1 MEARLNTAP
10 VANADTATTARNTA
24 VTIAVLAN
32 DHDPDGDALTL
43 TDVTQPSSGTAV
55 ANVDGTVTYTP
66 ATNFSGTVSFTYQI
80 DDGHGAAVWGAVTV
94 NVGEPGAPVACFGF
108 KPKKPEAD
116 SQVNFDARCSVDDN
130 TPDDLLTF
138 EWDFQSDGVID
149 ATGIRPRY
157 TYTAAGSYTIT
168 LRVTD
173 ADGSTDVLRRDIT
186 VRPADD

>member
-32 DHDPDGDALTL
+32 DHDPDGDTLTL
-43 TDVTQPSSGTAV
+43 TDVTQPSSGSATAT
-55 ANVDGTVTYTP
+55 ADGTVTYTP

-108 KPKKPEAD
+108 KPKKPEATRR
-116 SQVNFDARCSVDDN
+116 STSTPAARSMTTRLTTCSRSSG
-130 TPDDLLTF
+130 T
-138 EWDFQSDGVID
+138 SR
-149 ATGIRPRY
+149 ATE
-157 TYTAAGSYTIT
+157 
-168 LRVTD
+168 
-173 ADGSTDVLRRDIT
+173 
-186 VRPADD
+186 